1 MSQFQKGQSGNPSG
15 RPPGRSLQSRLREA
29 VDGRFD
35 ELVGV
40 LVNAAA
46 GGDMAAMTLLMNR
59 IVPALR
65 PVQDPSPF
73 SLTGDTLT
81 EQAYGVLASVA
92 SGEISVQDGTALLTA
107 VGGVVRVQDA
117 EILAKQIDLIRLQLE
132 AADDR
137 KRGQRR

>member
-46 GGDMAAMTLLMNR
+46 GGDMAAMTLLLNR
-59 IVPALR
+59 LVPALR
-65 PVQDPSPF
+65 PVQDPVPF
-73 SLTGDTLT
+73 ALSGTTLT
-81 EQAYGVLASVA
+81 EKGHSILDSVA
-92 SGEISVQDGTALLTA
+92 SGEISAQDGKLLLDA
-107 VGGVVRVQDA
+107 VSGIIRIQDG
-117 EILAKQIDLIRLQLE
+117 EQLSRQLELIKLQLD
-132 AADDR
+132 ADT
-137 KRGQRR
+137 KMKGQRR